1 MAVLFC
7 FGLLLYF
14 VFALR
19 TRIGRGAELA
29 KLLWVMYFAL
39 GLSAMIIAATDVLQ
53 PAYPPNY
60 LSALFLLVCVLIG
73 ISGFLRFDAKDVGN
87 VVVAMRHQK
96 LIENTLIGS
105 QLYAILFFAPFA
117 KMSLSGDAKENR
129 LDLANKMELM
139 GSFGLLN
146 TFAGAASQLFA
157 VSLVLACI
165 RVAQPAGGGR
175 SMARASVLIVA
186 SLSYVVYILAYVGRD
201 GVVYWLMTALSI
213 FLIFKAHIPGYLRH
227 KIVAFGT
234 TLGAVMLLP
243 FLLITV
249 ARFADWD
256 HGSAWSFLEYFG
268 TQIHTFSDYSSI
280 ERPLTLG
287 IMNFS
292 MFVSAGC
299 SVVGL
304 VCDDWSGLK
313 ELIFEQYLAQGKEPW
328 LFGTYVSDFV
338 GDFGFAGALVAL
350 SLFAL
355 VCHFVCNRRG
365 GREPLTLSRLLL
377 IVFLFLTPYWGVFY
391 FRFGIINGFIV
402 VNLAFVLFVR
412 LLQGTPKTARRL
424 ARTAQPQ
431 PRLAT
436 RRGSLK
442 MRLCPARKAGV
453 R

>member
-1 MAVLFC
+1 MERA
-7 FGLLLYF
+7 G
-14 VFALR
+14 
-19 TRIGRGAELA
+19 
-29 KLLWVMYFAL
+29 
-39 GLSAMIIAATDVLQ
+39 
-53 PAYPPNY
+53 
-60 LSALFLLVCVLIG
+60 VLI
-73 ISGFLRFDAKDVGN
+73 A
-87 VVVAMRHQK
+87 
-96 LIENTLIGS
+96 
-105 QLYAILFFAPFA
+105 
-117 KMSLSGDAKENR
+117 
-129 LDLANKMELM
+129 
-139 GSFGLLN
+139 
-146 TFAGAASQLFA
+146 
-157 VSLVLACI
+157 
-165 RVAQPAGGGR
+165 
-175 SMARASVLIVA
+175 A

-201 GVVYWLMTALSI
+201 GVVYWLMTALAI
-213 FLIFKAHIPGYLRH
+213 FMIFRPHIPRHLRQR
-227 KIVAFGT
+227 IVALGT

-256 HGSAWSFLEYFG
+256 HGTAWSFLEYFG
-268 TQIHTFSDYSSI
+268 TQIQTFSDYSSI

-304 VCDDWSGLK
+304 GCEDWSTLK
-313 ELIFEQYLAQGKEPW
+313 DFIFELYLAQDKEPW

-355 VCHFVCNRRG
+355 ICHLVCNRRG

-402 VNLAFVLFVR
+402 VNLAFVLLVR

-424 ARTAQPQ
+424 ARTARSQ
-431 PRLAT
+431 PRLPT
-436 RRGSLK
+436 IEVPSK
-442 MRLCPARKAGV
+442 
-453 R
+453 

>member
-1 MAVLFC
+1 MAALFC
-7 FGLLLYF
+7 LGLLLYF
-14 VFALR
+14 LFVFRAKI
-19 TRIGRGAELA
+19 TGSPELA
-29 KLLWVMYFAL
+29 MLLWLIYFAL
-39 GLSAMIIAATDVLQ
+39 GVSAMIIAATDVLK
-53 PAYPPNY
+53 PVFSPNY
-60 LSALFLLVCVLIG
+60 LSALFLLLCVLIG
-73 ISGFLRFDAKDVGN
+73 ISGFLGFRAKALGN
-87 VVVAMRHQK
+87 VIVSIRNQG
-96 LIENTLIGS
+96 LIEGFLIGS
-105 QLYAILFFAPFA
+105 QAYAILFFLPFA
-117 KMSLSGDAKENR
+117 IMSLTGDAKENR
-129 LDLANKMELM
+129 LDLANKMDLM
-139 GSFGLLN
+139 GSFGLFN

-175 SMARASVLIVA
+175 SMARAVVLIVA

-201 GVVYWLMTALSI
+201 GVVYWLMTALAI

-256 HGSAWSFLEYFG
+256 HGTAWSFLEYFG
-268 TQIHTFSDYSSI
+268 AQIHTFSDFSSI

-304 VCDDWSGLK
+304 LCDDWSGLK
-313 ELIFEQYLAQGKEPW
+313 ELIFEQYLVQGKEPW

-338 GDFGFAGALVAL
+338 GDFGFVGALVAL

-355 VCHFVCNRRG
+355 ICHLVCNRRG

-424 ARTAQPQ
+424 ARTARPQ
-431 PRLAT
+431 PRLPT
-436 RRGSLK
+436 IESPSK
-442 MRLCPARKAGV
+442 
-453 R
+453 